1 MNRCS
6 GIAAVK
12 DGVQLSWKALI
23 GTLIRVVLTCCF
35 TQTTYAQPGSP
46 DLLYNEL
53 ARARDSH
60 GRVIHLFGDSIMRGY
75 GTGVFADTMQESDK
89 LYVLRSPASM
99 INIIAKEN
107 ALQIFAAYGGPIGL
121 PENCADGAARIKQLS
136 DVLVIRPGDIVVIED
151 AGDHNGNA
159 KQYEACIR
167 KLRAA
172 VVRLKSVTLLLMT
185 VFDATVERYS
195 ERGFPWHM
203 KSFDIPFKGYSH
215 NDAIIRA
222 ASTPQDKG
230 RTLLIDINR
239 ILDRVRAYNLL
250 LYDSDILMDDKIHLN
265 VLGQL
270 HLVCEIL
277 RAAGLY
283 RDDLR
288 LAGIEEVAIANAGK
302 LGLTSPSLAQALIAQ
317 SSVIASRLGGIDD
330 FGVLAALRVAAISNG
345 LRKVHET
352 QRSQTRV
359 IKNIR
364 NYVLVNTIATLL
376 LLLFTGL
383 LSVYTLI
390 KTRRT

>member
-1 MNRCS
+1 MNWCS

-12 DGVQLSWKALI
+12 DKVQLSWKALI
-23 GTLIRVVLTCCF
+23 GTLIRAVLTCCF

-46 DLLYNEL
+46 DPFYNEL
-53 ARARDSH
+53 ARARDSY

-99 INIIAKEN
+99 INIIANEN

-136 DVLVIRPGDIVVIED
+136 DALIIRPGDIVVIED
-151 AGDHNGNA
+151 AGDHNGNV
-159 KQYEACIR
+159 KQYEACMR

-230 RTLLIDINR
+230 RTLLIDIDR

-250 LYDSDILMDDKIHLN
+250 LYDFDILMDDKIHLN

-288 LAGIEEVAIANAGK
+288 LAGIEEVAIANAEK

>member
-1 MNRCS
+1 
-6 GIAAVK
+6 
-12 DGVQLSWKALI
+12 LSWKALI
-23 GTLIRVVLTCCF
+23 GTLIRAVLTCCF

-46 DLLYNEL
+46 DPFYNEL
-53 ARARDSH
+53 ARARDSY

-99 INIIAKEN
+99 INIIANEN

-136 DVLVIRPGDIVVIED
+136 DALIIRPGDIVVIED
-151 AGDHNGNA
+151 AGDHNGNV
-159 KQYEACIR
+159 KQYEACMR

-230 RTLLIDINR
+230 HTLLIDINR

-250 LYDSDILMDDKIHLN
+250 LYDFDILMDDKIHLN

-288 LAGIEEVAIANAGK
+288 LAGIEEVAIANAEK

-352 QRSQTRV
+352 QRSQARV

-364 NYVLVNTIATLL
+364 NYVLVNAIATLL

>member
-12 DGVQLSWKALI
+12 DEVQLSRKALI
-23 GTLIRVVLTCCF
+23 GTLIRAVLTCCF

-53 ARARDSH
+53 ARARDSY

-99 INIIAKEN
+99 INIIANEN

-136 DVLVIRPGDIVVIED
+136 DALIIRPGDIVVIED
-151 AGDHNGNA
+151 AGDHNGNV
-159 KQYEACIR
+159 KQYEACMR

-185 VFDATVERYS
+185 VFDATVERYR

-203 KSFDIPFKGYSH
+203 KSFDLPFKGYSH

-230 RTLLIDINR
+230 RTLLIDIDR

-277 RAAGLY
+277 RAARLY

-288 LAGIEEVAIANAGK
+288 LAGIEEVAIANAEK

-330 FGVLAALRVAAISNG
+330 FGVLTALRVAAISNG